1 MDIRCSETMLWEI
14 GKVVLFRIWL
24 GPIVKGLFDGVAE
37 VIDGC
42 LKCILKCRPNNI
54 KN

>member
-24 GPIVKGLFDGVAE
+24 GPIVKDLFNGVVE

-42 LKCILKCRPNNI
+42 LKCILRCRTNNI